1 MNAGEADERAKGGEP
16 EARPVDAAE
25 RAYQEIRHRIA
36 MGELEGGARLTESSL
51 GEMLSMSRTPIRTA
65 LTRLDAEG
73 FVTLTPKRGAV
84 IAEDAVVD
92 PEEFHDIRERL
103 ERHAAMV
110 AAERRTP
117 EQLADLRAL
126 VQEVEA
132 ELESHQRPR
141 RHAERNARFHILVAE
156 MSRRRRL
163 AALISGL
170 YDIPILEDAAGR
182 LGDHD
187 LRAVWA
193 QHSEIVE
200 AIAGADPE
208 WAGSAMLS
216 HLRSSRRMA
225 ARVGATLGATPA
237 EML

>member
-1 MNAGEADERAKGGEP
+1 MNSSEADERAKGGEP

-25 RAYQEIRHRIA
+25 RAYQEIRQRIA
-36 MGELEGGARLTESSL
+36 MGELDGGARLTESSL
-51 GEMLSMSRTPIRTA
+51 GEMLSMSRTPIRAA

-92 PEEFHDIRERL
+92 PDEFRDIRERL
-103 ERHAAMV
+103 ERLAAMV

-117 EQLADLRAL
+117 EQLAELHQQVR
-126 VQEVEA
+126 EVEA
-132 ELESHQRPR
+132 ELEQQRRPQ

-156 MSRRRRL
+156 MSQRRRL
-163 AALISGL
+163 SALISGL
-170 YDIPILEDAAGR
+170 YDIPILEDAASR
-182 LGDHD
+182 LGDDD

-193 QHSEIVE
+193 QHAEITA
-200 AIAGADPE
+200 AIASADPE

-225 ARVGATLGATPA
+225 ARVGATFGATPA